1 MDLAGLRVVRAVA
14 DTGSVS
20 RAADTLNCV
29 QSNVTAR
36 LKKLEEDLG
45 TPLFHR
51 PNQGAVRGGG
61 RGMVPTA
68 AGRVLADY
76 ADRILRMVEQ
86 ARHAVDE
93 AAGRGGRLAVGS
105 MESTAAVRLPPL
117 LARFHRAHPLVELTI
132 VPGHSEN
139 LLADVLAYRL
149 DGAFVGSPVVH
160 PDLVAEPMFEEEM
173 VLAGPASWGAGEGWP
188 GGTDTPESPRV
199 LLAFGRGCFYRARA
213 EAALRRAGM
222 VPFRVMEFG
231 TLDAILGCTAAG
243 MGMTVMP
250 RAVLAREP
258 WRGLL
263 AVRPLPADLSAMPTL
278 FVRRADVPVT
288 GVLNA
293 FLALVGGTG
302 TPGGDEARA
311 PTKPAGLQPAEATC

>member
-20 RAADTLNCV
+20 RAAETLNCV

-36 LKKLEEDLG
+36 LKKLEEDLD

-51 PNQGAVRGGG
+51 PGQGAARAGT

-117 LARFHRAHPLVELTI
+117 LARFHRGHPLVELTI

-160 PDLVAEPMFEEEM
+160 PELIAEPMFEEDM
-173 VLAGPASWGAGEGWP
+173 VLAGPASWGEGDGWP
-188 GGTDTPESPRV
+188 GGAGAPESPRV

-213 EAALRRAGM
+213 EAVLRRAGM

-243 MGMTVMP
+243 MGVTVMP
-250 RAVLAREP
+250 RAVLEREP
-258 WRGLL
+258 WCGLL
-263 AVRPLPADLSAMPTL
+263 SVRALPADLAAMPTV
-278 FVRRADVPVT
+278 FVRRADVPAT

-293 FLALVGGTG
+293 FLALMRGNG
-302 TPGGDEARA
+302 TPNDEARA